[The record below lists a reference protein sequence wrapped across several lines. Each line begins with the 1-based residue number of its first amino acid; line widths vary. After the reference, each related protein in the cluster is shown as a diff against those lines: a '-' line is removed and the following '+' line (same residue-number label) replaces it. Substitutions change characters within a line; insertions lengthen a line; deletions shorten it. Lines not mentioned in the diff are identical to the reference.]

1 VNRTNTNI
9 NVYRPNATGVPLSL
23 DNRSTA
29 RWLNTAAF
37 TLQPL
42 YTFGNAARNSI
53 IGPPGFCLDFSA
65 HKEFLLPKE
74 GHTSRSA
81 GKPSIW
87 PTIPRGDCPTPQSAA
102 RSSEAFHRRTAPCAR
117 CSSRSSTVSDD
128 RHRRKS
134 TCESVPGGYIM
145 PSFRRRRLHLCV
157 PCRSQQPSGETA
169 SCEASAFK
177 QQP

>member
-65 HKEFLLPKE
+65 HKEFSCPKKD
-74 GHTSRSA
+74 TLQVR
-81 GKPSIW
+81 W
-87 PTIPRGDCPTPQSAA
+87 
-102 RSSEAFHRRTAPCAR
+102 EAFNLANHPAWGLPNSAV
-117 CSSRSSTVSDD
+117 SSPQFGSISSTNGSM
-128 RHRRKS
+128 RQMQFALKYR
-134 TCESVPGGYIM
+134 
-145 PSFRRRRLHLCV
+145 F
-157 PCRSQQPSGETA
+157 
-169 SCEASAFK
+169 
-177 QQP
+177 